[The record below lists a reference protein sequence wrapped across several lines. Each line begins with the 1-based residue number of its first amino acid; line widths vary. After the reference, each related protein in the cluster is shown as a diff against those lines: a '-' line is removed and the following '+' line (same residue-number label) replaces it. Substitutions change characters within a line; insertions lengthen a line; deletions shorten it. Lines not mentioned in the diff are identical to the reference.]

1 MTKRNSAVKK
11 PKPSYLDGTAA
22 TIVLKGEGR
31 GIPEPESKSVIA
43 AIQKRFGKK
52 LDKMS
57 ERELIRVNQALDEI
71 FLEYLDGAKRR

>member
-1 MTKRNSAVKK
+1 MTKRNSTVKK
-11 PKPSYLDGTAA
+11 PPLSYLERTRTAIA
-22 TIVLKGEGR
+22 LRGEVR

-57 ERELIRVNQALDEI
+57 ERELIRVNQALDEV
-71 FLEYLDGAKRR
+71 FLAYLDGAKRR